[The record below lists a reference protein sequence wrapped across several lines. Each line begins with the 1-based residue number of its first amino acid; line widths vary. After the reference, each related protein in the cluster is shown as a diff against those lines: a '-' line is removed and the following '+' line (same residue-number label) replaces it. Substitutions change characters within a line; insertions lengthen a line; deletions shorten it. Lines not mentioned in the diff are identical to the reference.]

1 MELAAIVY
9 TSATGFTRQYA
20 GLLSAACGLPA
31 MALKGAVPPP
41 GPVLYLGWLRAG
53 SVQGL
58 RSARRRFPVAGV
70 CAVGMAP
77 PEQAD
82 LERLRRANRA
92 EGLPLF
98 YLRGGYAPGRLGWA
112 DRLAMAAME
121 KWLAWQPGG
130 IDPEMEAV
138 FARGADW
145 VSSAQLAPVLSWL
158 ERGWTHAP

>member
-58 RSARRRFPVAGV
+58 RAARRRFPVAGV

-82 LERLRRANRA
+82 LERLRRANTPA
-92 EGLPLF
+92 CVSWIIGSVVSCLTTYTPLT
-98 YLRGGYAPGRLGWA
+98 LTTAPA
-112 DRLAMAAME
+112 
-121 KWLAWQPGG
+121 
-130 IDPEMEAV
+130 IDGMLVGFVIHFLWMKIKLHPT
-138 FARGADW
+138 
-145 VSSAQLAPVLSWL
+145 VS
-158 ERGWTHAP
+158 E